1 MRMMMNGSNLPKCQQ
16 TIADD
21 IEIKILQGDI
31 KFLPAIFLLEDMEAL
46 VIGKNYGAMEFMP

>member
-1 MRMMMNGSNLPKCQQ
+1 MKMMTNGSNLPKCQQ

-31 KFLPAIFLLEDMEAL
+31 KFLPAISLLEDMEAL